1 MHNLFKQSS
10 LALLALAT
18 TSSWA
23 TSEGATNQDSKHVT
37 LSEAHHGAL
46 FTDLK
51 ILNQFEEQPVA
62 TQQFYI
68 EARDAI
74 LRKNYRK
81 ALDKIFKRYD
91 RIHMGGPM
99 LGDLSTESVTI
110 WMQFPNNQK
119 ISISVTNED
128 KSFSQTYSSLKAS
141 THHHQLCDG
150 LSANTKYSYTVSIPD
165 SEIILGSGTFTTA
178 PSQNYQGVFKLAVG
192 ADFHK
197 IGLHRPELLDL
208 VQSRGNIG
216 MLLLGDLAVDGRRS
230 IPERNIDYL
239 LRDISP
245 VWQRFAAH
253 IPSYTSWDDHDYY
266 GNDTGGLYL
275 GNPNNK
281 IDVNALRKNWKR
293 MWNNPERQVN
303 HEGIYFQTHIGP
315 AHIIMLD
322 TRSCR
327 INEKRGQL
335 HSFLG
340 ERQTKWAL
348 KAIQQS
354 TAPYLIITSGTMWT
368 NYISHG
374 KDSWGTWDTEGLEEI
389 LSALDQKADSK
400 ILLFSG
406 DRHGAHAF
414 GIKRPNGRTY
424 TEFGVGTLGGVQGG
438 GEAKDKST
446 QLFAYPGAG
455 TWAYGE
461 LQFDT
466 TVPDSPEVTFSL
478 INTEGQEIETV
489 EL

>member
-1 MHNLFKQSS
+1 MHLHLIKSS
-10 LALLALAT
+10 LAIITLSATYSLAASAHDAKT
-18 TSSWA
+18 
-23 TSEGATNQDSKHVT
+23 DSKSVS
-37 LSEAHHGAL
+37 LGEAHHGSIH
-46 FTDLK
+46 TDLK
-51 ILNQFEEQPVA
+51 ILNQFEEQPES

-74 LRKNYRK
+74 LRNNSRR
-81 ALDKIFKRYD
+81 ALDQICKRYD

-99 LGDLSTESVTI
+99 LGNLSEESVSI
-110 WMQFPNNQK
+110 WMQFPHNQK
-119 ISISVTNED
+119 ISVTVTNEAQ
-128 KSFSQTYSSLKAS
+128 SFTQTYSSKKGS

-150 LSANTKYSYTVSIPD
+150 LTPNTKYSYTVSITG
-165 SEIILGSGTFTTA
+165 SETILASGAFTTA
-178 PSQNYQGVFKLAVG
+178 PPKDFQGIYKLAVG

-230 IPERNIDYL
+230 VPERNIDYL

-266 GNDTGGLYL
+266 GNDSGGLYA
-275 GNPNNK
+275 GNPNNP
-281 IDVNALRKNWKR
+281 IDVKALRSNWKR
-293 MWNNPERQVN
+293 MWNNPERQLN
-303 HEGIYFQTHIGP
+303 REGIYFQTQIGP

-327 INEKRGQL
+327 INEKRGEL

-340 ERQTKWAL
+340 EEQSQWAL
-348 KAIQQS
+348 KAIQES
-354 TAPYLIITSGTMWT
+354 TSPYLIISSGTMWT
-368 NYISHG
+368 NYISNG
-374 KDSWGTWDTEGLEEI
+374 KDSWGTWDTQGLEEI
-389 LSALDQKADSK
+389 LSALDQKSHSK

-414 GIKRPNGRTY
+414 GIKRPNGKTY
-424 TEFGVGTLGGVQGG
+424 TEFGVGTLGGVPGG
-438 GEAKDKST
+438 GKAQDQST

-461 LQFDT
+461 LEFDT
-466 TVPDSPEVTFSL
+466 TTPDTPAVTFHL